1 MDFIK
6 YLEEFKLDRYNL
18 FVNKNTQ
25 IDSIEINKTD
35 IKRYTNEYWT
45 SKQRQANSL
54 HEISYRA
61 CYKPQLPNFFIT
73 QLTKKGDLVYDPFLG
88 RGTTIIEASLNGR
101 NAVGND
107 INPLSKI
114 LCSPRLNPPKLNE
127 VVLFFED
134 FLFKD
139 DQTPDIDLSMFFHK
153 KTMNEILSLRN
164 YFIESEK
171 KRELTN
177 VESWIRMVLTNR
189 LTGHS
194 KGFLSVY
201 TLPPNQA
208 VSQDSQ
214 KKINIKRNQTPEY
227 RSVKDSIINKSRS
240 LLKDVDD
247 NKRKVLSEISFKIL
261 NTDARY
267 NNDIESNSV
276 DLTVTSPPFLDVIN
290 YAKDNWLRCWLNGFD
305 VDQIEREI
313 TICKKVEDWCIVMK
327 DVLKNLYRV
336 TKPGGY
342 LAFEVGDVKNG
353 KIRLDEFIVPL
364 GLESGFSCMGILINS
379 QTFTKTSSIWGIKNN
394 TKGTNTNRI
403 VVFKK
408 N

>member
-240 LLKDVDD
+240 LHKDVDD

>member
-403 VVFKK
+403 VIFKK